1 MARAAKGRKAYAAKA
16 GEHPAAAG
24 AARGGSHLWLQ
35 GLVCGAVLAFATP
48 VAVLVGV
55 MLMPA
60 LAASLL
66 DARPGRPVA
75 RAVGLAGAA
84 FTVAP
89 LWHLIQGGGG
99 VPAALDV
106 LADPAVLAPAWL
118 AGACGWALCE
128 LLPVLLRGVAS
139 LNAHARLAALD
150 AEEKALREAWD
161 LESEG

>member
-1 MARAAKGRKAYAAKA
+1 MARAAKGQKAYAAKA
-16 GEHPAAAG
+16 GRRAAAG
-24 AARGGSHLWLQ
+24 GRRGGSHLWLQ

-60 LAASLL
+60 LAATLIET
-66 DARPGRPVA
+66 RPGRPVT
-75 RAVGLAGAA
+75 RAVALAGAA

-89 LWHLIQGGGG
+89 VWHLIQAGGG

-106 LADPAVLAPAWL
+106 LADPAVTGPAWL

-128 LLPVLLRGVAS
+128 VLPVLLRGVAAM
-139 LNAHARLAALD
+139 NAQARVAALD
-150 AEEKALREAWD
+150 AEEKALRGAWD
-161 LESEG
+161 LEEG